1 MKSKESRMTPDNPMT
16 RQYNSLAERFAPG
29 QTEIWYWK
37 DSYASLSFGFD
48 YAEKENI
55 LPSCKDL
62 EKTHIKLGTLAET
75 NKERI
80 YQSLQGE
87 VWSPNGEATKLVR
100 SLGISHTSL
109 SVGDIIKLPN
119 GICYFVDLNYFK
131 ELPMDF
137 EVHTEGEKAVV
148 RPLDAKASAYLKTI
162 VDENSDWIDDDLLIE
177 KEFLEPIV
185 AHLNEKFIVVGGHR
199 DCCDACKI
207 NEPCCDTMVASNREA
222 DLVET
227 LAIERPGYLRF
238 MYSTTDKKA
247 KKKGDK
253 DMRIKIKAA
262 IIPMDR
268 KINNPLPA
276 DDRRIVC
283 DYLNATSY
291 LMLDYA
297 NKVKLAH
304 WNTRGPLFNQLHEF
318 FDEIHGH
325 TLGFVDLMAERVL
338 QLGAIVDLDTKVVGE
353 KSDLKPYPL
362 ETIRGLEHVKVLVNY
377 AKTIAQNIHQH
388 IEKCLAS
395 HDNTTA
401 DIYTEISRQFEKDLW
416 MLEAHLDGEA

>member
-1 MKSKESRMTPDNPMT
+1 MGFAGFERTPKKELKKMWG
-16 RQYNSLAERFAPG
+16 SLEDRYPPG
-29 QTEIWYWK
+29 KTEIWYYK
-37 DSYASLSFGFD
+37 DSYSKLTMGYQ
-48 YAEKENI
+48 YAEKEGV
-55 LPSCKDL
+55 LPSCSNL
-62 EKTHIKLGTLAET
+62 EKTHVKIGTLAED

-80 YQSLQGE
+80 YSSLQGE
-87 VWSPNGEATKLVR
+87 VWSPNGEANQLIR
-100 SLGISHTSL
+100 DLGCSHVSM
-109 SVGDIIKLPN
+109 SVGDVIKLPH
-119 GICYFVDLNYFK
+119 GACFFVDLDAFK
-131 ELPMDF
+131 ELPRDY
-137 EVHTEGEKAVV
+137 EVYNEESMSMVKPLNSKA
-148 RPLDAKASAYLKTI
+148 AFYLR
-162 VDENSDWIDDDLLIE
+162 DLIE
-177 KEFLEPIV
+177 ADANWIGDNLLVEKEHLEPVV
-185 AHLNEKFIVVGGHR
+185 AHLKQKFVVVGDYK

-207 NEPCCDTMVASNREA
+207 NEPCCDTIVASNREA

-227 LAIERPGYLRF
+227 LSIERPGYLRF

-253 DMRIKIKAA
+253 DMKIKIKAA

-362 ETIRGLEHVKVLVNY
+362 ETTRGLEHVKVLVNY

-388 IEKCLAS
+388 IEKCLES